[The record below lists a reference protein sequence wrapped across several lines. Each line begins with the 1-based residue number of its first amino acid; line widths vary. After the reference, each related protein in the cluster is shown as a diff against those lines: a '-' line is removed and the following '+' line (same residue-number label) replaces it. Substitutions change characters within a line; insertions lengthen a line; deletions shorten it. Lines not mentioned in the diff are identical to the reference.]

1 MKIIRLISFLSVLI
15 VAVLFLNFRQL
26 RKELYTETALF
37 VTDIKVSTA
46 NGVFLSQKGTKSVVL
61 YSNDFS
67 EKVQEWQ
74 FDQIPTA
81 IAVSEHY
88 LVVTTFETKGLLHI
102 IDLKSNTVVNSI
114 VVGSGATSPIINA
127 DETKVYVCNQY
138 ANTLSEIDLKSQ
150 KQTRT
155 VSVLR
160 EPRATVISP
169 DGKFLYVANYLPA
182 QRADVDTVACS
193 VSVITLGTFKKTK
206 DILLTNGSNAV
217 QGLCISPDNKYLFAT
232 HNLGRFQVP
241 TSQLQQG
248 WMNTSAMSVINLQT
262 QSCEGS
268 VLLDEP
274 ERGAGGVWSVH
285 SKNNYLIV
293 SQFGTHEISVIDYP
307 AFAEKYNNLADKTG
321 LNYDLQFLNGI
332 RHRIPLIGNGP
343 RTFAISGNKVIV
355 PTYFSDT
362 INEYDLNGKSIE
374 AIALVKN
381 RKESN
386 IQKGERYFNDA
397 SYCYQNWQSCNG
409 CHPGEARADGLNWD
423 LMNDGIGNPKN
434 CKSMIL
440 AHETPP
446 SMISGIR
453 ASAHLAVRKGFTLI
467 QFYNIPEE
475 KALCVDSYLQAL
487 QPVPSPYLVNGNLS
501 EKAIKG
507 RGVFEKLNCMQCHSG
522 PNFTDMK
529 MHRIG
534 ENIEFENGWD
544 TPTLIE
550 VWRTAPY
557 LFNGRAYTLREV
569 FEKYKHGIDK
579 KISEREI
586 AELVEYVNSL

>member
-1 MKIIRLISFLSVLI
+1 MKIIRLIALLSVFI
-15 VAVLFLNFRQL
+15 VAVLFLNFTQVK
-26 RKELYTETALF
+26 KEVYTETPLF
-37 VTDIKVSTA
+37 VTDIKVSTTA
-46 NGVFLSQKGTKSVVL
+46 GVYLSQKGTKSVVL
-61 YSNDFS
+61 YSDDFS

-74 FDQIPTA
+74 FDEIPTA
-81 IAVSEHY
+81 IAISEHY
-88 LVVTTFETKGLLHI
+88 LVVSTFETKGLLHI
-102 IDLKSNTVVNSI
+102 IDLKSNIVINSI
-114 VVGSGATSPIINA
+114 PVGSGATAPTINA

-138 ANTLSEIDLKSQ
+138 ANTISEIDLKSQ

-160 EPRATVISP
+160 EPRTAVISP
-169 DGKFLYVANYLPA
+169 AGDFLYVANYLPA
-182 QRADVDTVACS
+182 QRADVDTVASCI
-193 VSVITLGTFKKTK
+193 SVITLGTFKKTK
-206 DILLTNGSNAV
+206 DIQLTNGSNAV

-262 QSCEGS
+262 QRCEGA
-268 VLLDEP
+268 VLIDEP

-285 SKNNYLIV
+285 CNNNYLIV

-307 AFAEKYNNLADKTG
+307 AFAKKYNDLVDKTG
-321 LNYDLQFLNGI
+321 LCYDLRFLNGI

-343 RTFAISGNKVIV
+343 RTFAISGSKVIV

-381 RKESN
+381 RKESD

-397 SYCYQNWQSCNG
+397 SYCSQNWQSCNG
-409 CHPGEARADGLNWD
+409 CHPGEARTDGMNWD
-423 LMNDGIGNPKN
+423 LMNDGIGNSKN
-434 CKSMIL
+434 CKSMLL

-467 QFYNIPEE
+467 QFYDIPEE

-487 QPVPSPYLVNGNLS
+487 KPVPSPYLVNGKLS

-507 RGVFEKLNCMQCHSG
+507 RGVFEKLNCVECHSG
-522 PNFTDMK
+522 SYFTDMK

-544 TPTLIE
+544 TPTLVE

-579 KISEREI
+579 KMNEKEM